1 MVDKE
6 KLKKNIIDALREV
19 YDPEIPINVWDLGLI
34 YELNIDDEGNVKV
47 KMTLTSPGC
56 PIAYMIL
63 EQVREAISKVEDV
76 KNVDIELVWEPPW
89 SPQRMT
95 HEGRE
100 MFKKLFGYDIVEYWE
115 QKYGKRP
122 Q

>member
-56 PIAYMIL
+56 PIAYMML

-95 HEGRE
+95 YEGRE

-122 Q
+122 H

>member
-1 MVDKE
+1 
-6 KLKKNIIDALREV
+6 
-19 YDPEIPINVWDLGLI
+19 
-34 YELNIDDEGNVKV
+34 
-47 KMTLTSPGC
+47 MTLTSPGC

>member
-100 MFKKLFGYDIVEYWE
+100 MFKKLFGYDIVGYWE